1 MFPVII
7 YQDTKAGFVDDIAN
21 NYFAARLEDA
31 FKKKTGSLPADSRG
45 WANDYGRFA
54 NVLGQAQVADDVQIA
69 IEYHCSPVGRYR
81 IDVML
86 AGNDGKRDNA
96 LIIELKAWDTAS
108 VAAEDNMV
116 FCPIGGGTKK
126 AHPNLQALN
135 YKATIVRFN
144 EDVVKEGIEFH
155 PSAYL
160 FNLYRRE
167 PEPLE
172 DARYA
177 PLLAESRLFLAD
189 DVSGLKSYLEELV
202 PKKATKDVFFLLEH
216 GKWVPSDPLIS
227 RVEGML
233 SGNEEFILID
243 EQDEAF
249 RIIRHQV
256 LDDSD
261 RTHRHVFVIEGGPGT
276 GKSVIAVRLLAE
288 TLKKKRMAF
297 FVAPNMAFRNALVES
312 LSRGDRGYR
321 EDGQA
326 LFKSSWSFHESDWKS
341 DARNEILVVDE
352 AHRLKDKAYQYKGK
366 SMVEDMVRGSRI
378 SIFFIDESQKVTW
391 QDSGSVAAIRA
402 AAKKFGAKFH
412 PSLTLTAQFRCN
424 GSTGYLNWL
433 DDVLQIRPTGN
444 FENWGDGQYEFKVFD
459 RAEDLYEA
467 LKAKNEANKARL
479 IAGYSWEWPTKGRE
493 RGGAVMHV
501 RADGLALPWNYSGES
516 WAASRDGIGQVGCVH
531 TSQGLE
537 FDWMGVLIG
546 DDLVWRDGAVQGEPA
561 KRARTDKSLH
571 GWKGEFKAAEGDPAA
586 RKAIMAKVD
595 NIIKSTYRVL
605 LSRGRKGCYVWC
617 KDEGLR
623 EYFKKRLALARSNPP
638 EPLTRFPIQ

>member
-1 MFPVII
+1 MII
-7 YQDTKAGFVDDIAN
+7 YQDTKAGFLNDVAENFLQARIE
-21 NYFAARLEDA
+21 AAFLS
-31 FKKKTGSLPADSRG
+31 KTGSIPSDRMG
-45 WANDYGRFA
+45 WANDYSRFCTT
-54 NVLGQAQVADDVQIA
+54 VLGPAKVADDIQIA
-69 IEYHCSPVGRYR
+69 IEYHCSPVGRSR
-81 IDVML
+81 IDVLL
-86 AGNDGKRDNA
+86 AGNDGHSDNG
-96 LIIELKAWDTAS
+96 LIIELKAWDKAGLS
-108 VAAEDNMV
+108 EIENMV
-116 FCPIGGGTKK
+116 VAPLGGGTIKQ
-126 AHPNLQALN
+126 HPNLQARQ
-135 YKATIVRFN
+135 YKGMILRFN
-144 EDVVKEGIEFH
+144 EDIVQKGVQLH
-155 PSAYL
+155 SSAYL

-172 DARYA
+172 DTRYQD
-177 PLLAESRLFLAD
+177 LLAESRLFLAND
-189 DVSGLKSYLEELV
+189 ASEFKTYLEELV
-202 PKKATKDVFFLLEH
+202 PRKAVNDVLFLLEH
-216 GKWVPSDPLIS
+216 GKWRPADELIA
-227 RVEGML
+227 RVGSML
-233 SGNEEFILID
+233 DGNEEFTLID
-243 EQDEAF
+243 EQDETF

-256 LDDSD
+256 LDETD

-297 FVAPNMAFRNALVES
+297 FVAPNMAFRNALVDS
-312 LSRGDRGYR
+312 LARGDRGYR
-321 EDGQA
+321 EDGEA
-326 LFKSSWSFHESDWKS
+326 LFKSSWSFHQSDWRN

-402 AAKKFGAKFH
+402 AAKKFNAKFH
-412 PSLTLTAQFRCN
+412 APLKLTAQFRCN
-424 GSTGYLNWL
+424 GSMGYLNWL

-444 FENWGDGQYEFKVFD
+444 FDNWGDGQYEFEVFD
-459 RAEDLYEA
+459 RAEDLYKA
-467 LKAKNEANKARL
+467 LKAKNGANKARL

-493 RGGAVMHV
+493 RGGAVNHV
-501 RADGLALPWNYSGES
+501 QADGLALPWNYAGES
-516 WAASRDGIGQVGCVH
+516 WAASKDGIKQVGCVH

-546 DDLVWRDGAVQGEPA
+546 DDLVWREGLVQGDPA

-571 GWKGEFKAAEGDPAA
+571 GWKGEFKAAKDDPVAQ
-586 RKAIMAKVD
+586 KAIMAKVD

-623 EYFKKRLALARSNPP
+623 EYFKKRLALAKS
-638 EPLTRFPIQ
+638 

>member
-1 MFPVII
+1 MSAVII

-31 FKKKTGSLPADSRG
+31 FIKKTGSLPADSRG
-45 WANDYGRFA
+45 WANDYARFST
-54 NVLGQAQVADDVQIA
+54 VLGQSKVADDVQIA

-96 LIIELKAWDTAS
+96 LIIELKAWDTAA
-108 VAAEDNMV
+108 VTDVENMV
-116 FCPIGGGTKK
+116 FCPIGGGTVKQ
-126 AHPNLQALN
+126 HPNLQARN

-155 PSAYL
+155 PSSFL

-172 DARYA
+172 DARYGN
-177 PLLAESRLFLAD
+177 LLAESRLFLAD

-216 GKWVPSDPLIS
+216 GKWVPSDTLIS
-227 RVEGML
+227 RVDSML
-233 SGNEEFILID
+233 AGNEEFILLD

-256 LDDSD
+256 LDDAD
-261 RTHRHVFVIEGGPGT
+261 RAHRHVFVVEGGPGT

-297 FVAPNMAFRNALVES
+297 FVAPNMAFRNALVSS
-312 LSRGDRGYR
+312 LSRNHLSYR

-326 LFKSSWSFHESDWKS
+326 LFKSSWSFHQADWKQDS
-341 DARNEILVVDE
+341 RNEILVVDE

-366 SMVEDMVRGSRI
+366 SMVEDMVRGARI
-378 SIFFIDESQKVTW
+378 SVFFIDESQRVTW
-391 QDSGSVAAIRA
+391 NDSGSVAAIKA
-402 AAKKFGAKFH
+402 AAKKFGATFH
-412 PSLTLTAQFRCN
+412 APMKLSAQFRCN

-433 DDVLQIRPTGN
+433 DDVLQIQKTGN

-459 RAEDLYEA
+459 RAEDLYTA
-467 LKAKNEANKARL
+467 LKAKNDQNKARL
-479 IAGYSWEWPTKGRE
+479 IAGYSWEWPSAGRE
-493 RGGAVMHV
+493 RGTTVKHV
-501 RADGLALPWNYSGES
+501 TADGLALPWNYDGES
-516 WAASRDGIGQVGCVH
+516 WAASKDGIEQVGCVH

-546 DDLVWRDGAVQGEPA
+546 DDLVWRDGGVQGDPS

-571 GWKGEFKAAEGDPAA
+571 GWKGELAAAKGDPAA
-586 RKAIMAKVD
+586 QKAIVAKVD

-623 EYFKKRLALARSNPP
+623 EYFKMRLTLANSKR
-638 EPLTRFPIQ
+638 